1 MLGQCLLVVLLF
13 CLNYRLFLLLYVVF
27 ANRNSFKW
35 FLFVKKKLNSSAY
48 WDIFICIYFVGDFDS
63 FYIFILIYIYWRN
76 SPCITYRGRKS
87 WHPCLSPHCKYTGA
101 NKYPLFTIVG
111 SVIFLCNFNEV
122 YKCIANLIF
131 SIILYRNLCP
141 ILSNTFC
148 WSICKI

>member
-13 CLNYRLFLLLYVVF
+13 CLNFRLFLFLYVVF
-27 ANRNSFKW
+27 ANRNNFKW

-122 YKCIANLIF
+122 YKCI
-131 SIILYRNLCP
+131 
-141 ILSNTFC
+141 
-148 WSICKI
+148 CKSDFFYHFIQEFVPYFVKYFLLVYL